1 MLRSTDVGF
10 NSSKSEEEY
19 GLFPSQKNQTFAYLL
34 YFKCFQQDDGLFHP
48 VSWRVGIISWCVKD
62 RRRKP
67 ANLT

>member
-48 VSWRVGIISWCVKD
+48 VSWRVGIIS
-62 RRRKP
+62 
-67 ANLT
+67 